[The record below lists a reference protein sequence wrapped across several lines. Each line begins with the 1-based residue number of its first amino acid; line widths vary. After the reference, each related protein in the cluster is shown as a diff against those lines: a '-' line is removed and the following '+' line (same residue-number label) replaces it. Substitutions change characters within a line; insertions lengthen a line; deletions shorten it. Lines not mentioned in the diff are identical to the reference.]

1 MDPDD
6 YERGRIVGEKWG
18 RLRISQCEAADSYPA
33 DLQRLADWADS
44 FSSYEDLTASFA
56 ESTDANHSAAE
67 RLFFLLYPMS
77 ESNRALPCM
86 FWAKHGEQS
95 PNAAWLL
102 GFSDATW
109 STFESWKRIALH
121 HGIADLEKT
130 MARRRA
136 IHGNQR
142 GMNN

>member
-1 MDPDD
+1 MDPGD
-6 YERGRIVGEKWG
+6 YERGRIDGEKWG

-44 FSSYEDLTASFA
+44 FSSYEDLTATFA
-56 ESTDANHSAAE
+56 ESTDTNHSAAE
-67 RLFFLLYPMS
+67 RLFFLLYPSS
-77 ESNRALPCM
+77 ELNTDISRM
-86 FWAKHGEQS
+86 FWANRGEQS
-95 PNAAWLL
+95 PSVPWLL

-109 STFESWKRIALH
+109 FTFESWKRIALH
-121 HGIADLEKT
+121 DGIADLEKT